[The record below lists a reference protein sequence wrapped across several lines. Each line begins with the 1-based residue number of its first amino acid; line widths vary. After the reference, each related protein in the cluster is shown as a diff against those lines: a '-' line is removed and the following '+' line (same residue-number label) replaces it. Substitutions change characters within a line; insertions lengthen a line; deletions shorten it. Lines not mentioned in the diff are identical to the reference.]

1 MVVEIFSRRG
11 FGREL
16 VLLQTVTDF

>member
-1 MVVEIFSRRG
+1 MVVEILSSARL
-11 FGREL
+11 GREL